1 MSKLD
6 QYMQGR
12 SINRNIVECKEV
24 KRTGTLEK
32 GYSINRNIVECK
44 VGGKQHVDALN
55 DLVLIETSWN
65 VKDEVSHNRNRK
77 HAVLIETSWNV
88 KCRSSHSPQAH
99 IGY

>member
-12 SINRNIVECKEV
+12 SINRNIVECKDRRGLQLV
-24 KRTGTLEK
+24 HC
-32 GYSINRNIVECK
+32 I
-44 VGGKQHVDALN
+44 Q
-55 DLVLIETSWN
+55 VLIETSWN